1 MYVYCLLGSRGAGGG
16 SVSEVMGVD
25 WITLRGAA
33 GGVTM
38 SSVAVSSTLRGGI
51 GTNGTKIGVWLIG
64 GSAVGWILEVLVG
77 LVSSWFMFFSRET
90 LDGVS
95 VAKVE
100 YRVVLRRSE
109 IISRTPAAIISLE
122 MAMGSYRCLGN

>member
-1 MYVYCLLGSRGAGGG
+1 MD
-16 SVSEVMGVD
+16 VD

-33 GGVTM
+33 WGVTI

-51 GTNGTKIGVWLIG
+51 GTNGTTRGGWLIG

-77 LVSSWFMFFSRET
+77 LVSSWVVFFSRET
-90 LDGVS
+90 LYGVS